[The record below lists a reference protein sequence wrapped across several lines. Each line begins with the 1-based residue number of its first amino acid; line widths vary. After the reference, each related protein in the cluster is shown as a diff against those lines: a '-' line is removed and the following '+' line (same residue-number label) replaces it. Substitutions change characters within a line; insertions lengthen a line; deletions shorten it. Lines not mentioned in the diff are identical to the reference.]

1 MRHLLSAAHV
11 IVGAA
16 DAGPGWLIVEDGVIR
31 RLETGTPGD
40 VDLRDATVTA
50 FDTVA
55 AGFVDTHVHG
65 ALGIDFGD
73 PGVDPG
79 PAIAH
84 HRRAGV
90 AAVLASIATSAP
102 RDLLTR
108 IAELR
113 PLVARGELAGLHLEG
128 PWLSPLRRGAHAPH
142 LLRAPT
148 ADEIDRVLTTAE
160 GTVRMVTIA
169 PELPGALDAVARLV
183 DAGVVVALGHSD
195 ADADTARRAMDA
207 GASVVTH
214 VFNGMPPLS
223 AREPGLVGAALSRP
237 EVTVELIADGIHV
250 SDTVIDVVIAAAGQR
265 MSLVSDAMSATGLG
279 DGEYV
284 LAGNAVA
291 VRDGVART
299 VDGTS
304 LAGGTMT
311 LGGIVARLIGRG
323 IPPLTVVTAAACTP
337 ARALGIEAPR
347 LRVGGRADLVGVS
360 DRSVRTMAGG
370 SWLAS

>member
-1 MRHLLSAAHV
+1 
-11 IVGAA
+11 
-16 DAGPGWLIVEDGVIR
+16 
-31 RLETGTPGD
+31 
-40 VDLRDATVTA
+40 
-50 FDTVA
+50 
-55 AGFVDTHVHG
+55 
-65 ALGIDFGD
+65 
-73 PGVDPG
+73 
-79 PAIAH
+79 
-84 HRRAGV
+84 
-90 AAVLASIATSAP
+90 
-102 RDLLTR
+102 
-108 IAELR
+108 
-113 PLVARGELAGLHLEG
+113 
-128 PWLSPLRRGAHAPH
+128 
-142 LLRAPT
+142 
-148 ADEIDRVLTTAE
+148 
-160 GTVRMVTIA
+160 
-169 PELPGALDAVARLV
+169 
-183 DAGVVVALGHSD
+183 
-195 ADADTARRAMDA
+195 MDA

-360 DRSVRTMAGG
+360 DRSVRTMTGG